1 MKKFGIILLSIMLVS
16 LSGIAQPRD
25 ERNADPEQ
33 IARRQTDQ
41 LKDTLAL
48 NEEQEQKV
56 YELNLETGQKMRA
69 LRDEIQGSDVGSIRE
84 KMGEIREEQNEK
96 MKEILT
102 EEQWKKYEKYLEA
115 RQARWQQRR
124 GGRR

>member
-16 LSGIAQPRD
+16 LAGIAQPQGQ
-25 ERNADPEQ
+25 RNADPEQ
-33 IARRQTDQ
+33 IARRQTDM

-56 YELNLETGQKMRA
+56 YELNLETGQKMSA
-69 LRDEIQGSDVGSIRE
+69 LRDEIQGSGVGAIRE

-102 EEQWKKYEKYLEA
+102 EEQWEKYEKYLKNMN
-115 RQARWQQRR
+115 ARWQRRR

>member
-16 LSGIAQPRD
+16 LAGIAQPRGQ
-25 ERNADPEQ
+25 RNIDPEQ
-33 IARRQTDQ
+33 IARRQTDM

-56 YELNLETGQKMRA
+56 YELNLKTGQKMSA
-69 LRDEIQGSDVGSIRE
+69 LRDEIQGSDVGSIRL
-84 KMGEIREEQNEK
+84 KMSEIRADQNEK

-102 EEQWKKYEKYLEA
+102 QEQWKKYEKYLEN
-115 RQARWQQRR
+115 RRARWQQRR

>member
-16 LSGIAQPRD
+16 LAGIAQPRGQ
-25 ERNADPEQ
+25 RNVDPEEV
-33 IARRQTDQ
+33 ARRQTDM

-48 NEEQEQKV
+48 NGEQEQKV
-56 YELNLETGQKMRA
+56 YDLNLETGQKMSA

-102 EEQWKKYEKYLEA
+102 EEQWKKYEKYLENM
-115 RQARWQQRR
+115 RSRWQQRG

>member
-41 LKDTLAL
+41 LKDTLSL